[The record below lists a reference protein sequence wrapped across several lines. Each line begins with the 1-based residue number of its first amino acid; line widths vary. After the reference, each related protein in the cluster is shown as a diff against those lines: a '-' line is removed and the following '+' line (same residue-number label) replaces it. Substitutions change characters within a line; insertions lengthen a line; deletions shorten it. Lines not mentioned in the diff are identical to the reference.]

1 MSKEFHRMANSLC
14 KIAAALALLSGMTLA
29 SALASAP
36 AFASEFSQAGEFD
49 GSYDS
54 IGLGVSSLSDVEV
67 NPGPFNAGVYV
78 SPDIAFG
85 PPLASD
91 TVPEEGWAPIE
102 PQIELSAGSY

>member
-1 MSKEFHRMANSLC
+1 MANSLC

-49 GSYDS
+49 SSYDS

-67 NPGPFNAGVYV
+67 SPGPFNAGVYV

>member
-1 MSKEFHRMANSLC
+1 MANSLC
-14 KIAAALALLSGMTLA
+14 KIAAAARAAQRRDAGVGARFRSRLRQRV
-29 SALASAP
+29 
-36 AFASEFSQAGEFD
+36 FEAGELD
-49 GSYDS
+49 GSYDT

>member
-1 MSKEFHRMANSLC
+1 MSKEFYWMANSIC
-14 KIAAALALLSGMTLA
+14 KIAAALALLSGMTLTP
-29 SALASAP
+29 ALASAP

>member
-29 SALASAP
+29 SVLASAP
-36 AFASEFSQAGEFD
+36 AFAGEFSQAGEFD